1 MLAWPSQGSAAV
13 EIPSLCVAASSKR
26 QPVVPIA
33 SLTKMMTTWVILHA
47 MPINYNQSGPCRTV
61 SASDMVQYRHDVA
74 TGQSHVAVALGERLC
89 EGQLLRGVL
98 VHSAGNFTAL
108 LREMLGWSQQRFVAT
123 MNLDARRL
131 GLAHTH
137 YVDLTGILPQDRSTA
152 SDQAKMAV
160 DLMSN
165 EPVVDRIV
173 QLPEVTLP
181 VAGTVGSYT
190 PYVGEH
196 GVIGVKSGFTDLAGG
211 CDVMAVRVT
220 IDNAT
225 LITYAAVLGQN
236 GGDPLAVAGNAAL
249 NLSRSMKS
257 SLKAVKTTTGTLVE
271 WNGPTTDIVAAVRR

>member
-13 EIPSLCVAASSKR
+13 AIPSLCVSATSKR

-33 SLTKMMTTWVILHA
+33 SLTKMMTTWVVLHS
-47 MPINYNQSGPCRTV
+47 MPIGYDQSGPCRTI

-98 VHSAGNFTAL
+98 VHSAGNYTAL
-108 LREMLGWSQQRFVAT
+108 LREMMGWSQQHFVAT
-123 MNLDARRL
+123 MNADARRL
-131 GLAHTH
+131 GLSHTH
-137 YVDLTGILPQDRSTA
+137 YVDLTGILPTDRSTA
-152 SDQAKMAV
+152 GDQAKMAV
-160 DLMSN
+160 DLMTN

-173 QLPEVTLP
+173 QLAQVTLP

-190 PYVGEH
+190 PYVGEY

-220 IDNAT
+220 IDHT
-225 LITYAAVLGQN
+225 TVITYAAVLGQN

-249 NLSRSMKS
+249 SLSRSLKN
-257 SLKAVKTTTGTLVE
+257 SLKAVKTSTGTLVE
-271 WNGPTTDIVAAVRR
+271 WTGPKTDVVAAVRR